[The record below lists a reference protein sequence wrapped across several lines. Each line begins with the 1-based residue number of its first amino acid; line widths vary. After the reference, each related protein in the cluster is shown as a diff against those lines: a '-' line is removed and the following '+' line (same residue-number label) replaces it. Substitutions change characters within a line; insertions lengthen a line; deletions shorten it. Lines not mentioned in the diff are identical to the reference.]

1 MTVRRGI
8 PVLLAVLV
16 TTPALWAAL
25 HRARMEERAQLW
37 ECATAHL
44 RVGYAG
50 VSAWRQ
56 TEWGPEVR
64 VRHDATT
71 GLTEYRWNERPVIL
85 PSPSSRAADPAA
97 FCLDPARAARNY
109 RIRSVGE
116 GFLLGRRT
124 TLLDLEPLHEGRPT
138 VHLTVD
144 VATGL
149 PLATTTMRW
158 DGALYRATS
167 FREVEIAPQSVEEPS
182 RPGSL
187 ARYGAA
193 CPSDRFAEELGF
205 QPLRPAY
212 LPAGF
217 QESASRLL
225 HSFGGMARTTYDDG
239 ITSFEITQ
247 RRILTPA
254 QNEQAL
260 VARMG
265 ERRAEYI
272 LRWIRSE
279 RVRAVVEAGDTVP
292 GGAVVRRSK
301 IPAHDSYELQVG
313 DLNVTLVAR
322 ADLHPDEILR
332 VLQSLR

>member
-1 MTVRRGI
+1 VTLRRALPGVL
-8 PVLLAVLV
+8 VLLVL
-16 TTPALWAAL
+16 TPALWAAL
-25 HRARMEERAQLW
+25 HRVRMEERAQLW
-37 ECATAHL
+37 ECATAHT

-56 TEWGPEVR
+56 TEWGHEVR
-64 VRHDATT
+64 VRHDASS
-71 GLTEYRWNERPVIL
+71 GLTEYRWGETPVVL

-109 RIRSVGE
+109 RIREVGE

-124 TLLDLEPLHEGRPT
+124 SLLALEPLHEGRPT

-144 VATGL
+144 AATGL
-149 PLATTTMRW
+149 PLATATMRW

-167 FREVEIAPQSVEEPS
+167 FREVAIAPQVVEPPS

-187 ARYGAA
+187 ARYGSA
-193 CPSDRFAEELGF
+193 CPSDKLADELGF
-205 QPLRPAY
+205 QPLRPHY

-217 QESASRLL
+217 EESASRLL
-225 HSFGGMARTTYDDG
+225 ESSGGMARTTYDDG

-279 RVRAVVEAGDTVP
+279 RLRALVEAGDAIP
-292 GGAVVRRSK
+292 GGAVVRRRK